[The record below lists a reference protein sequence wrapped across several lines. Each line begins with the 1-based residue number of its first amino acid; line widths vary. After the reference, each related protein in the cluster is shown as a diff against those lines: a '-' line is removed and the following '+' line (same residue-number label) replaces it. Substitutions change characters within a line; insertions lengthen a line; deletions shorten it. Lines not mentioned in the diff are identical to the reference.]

1 VCGPPRAAGLPA
13 NCGVR
18 ARQAVQ
24 GEARAVE
31 GSVSSG
37 DAATCASDGVPG
49 AAGERLRVQEADVLP
64 DFNACLDAYP
74 RCQRLVQAFRC
85 NRNTQNKTPLS
96 IVHEHATR
104 LGLEA
109 RLPGTWRARPTRSTR
124 AALRR

>member
-1 VCGPPRAAGLPA
+1 MVPGVHRCPTRYCSCRAGLSS
-13 NCGVR
+13 R
-18 ARQAVQ
+18 ERQVVQ
-24 GEARAVE
+24 GDARATD

-37 DAATCASDGVPG
+37 DAATCLSDGIAGPG
-49 AAGERLRVQEADVLP
+49 SERLRAQDEVLP

-104 LGLEA
+104 LGLEV
-109 RLPGTWRARPTRSTR
+109 RVWCD
-124 AALRR
+124 